1 MLLFRF
7 HISFLVKS
15 RKVLL
20 SESDDTG
27 LPQLETLPSATRTTG
42 SAGAEDEGQTDQV
55 RRGNGGKKG
64 FFFSCINVPVSQMII
79 TINKA
84 QWKGLVKAL
93 DIK

>member
-1 MLLFRF
+1 MLFRF

-55 RRGNGGKKG
+55 RRWKNSGKKVS
-64 FFFSCINVPVSQMII
+64 FFM
-79 TINKA
+79 
-84 QWKGLVKAL
+84 
-93 DIK
+93 